1 MVWICGMRIR
11 SPGKETMTGET
22 ATSYLRV
29 SDRKLHPGG
38 GQHRCCRWTMK
49 NPKVQIITECGPCMG
64 NDWRYPKEYHL
75 NQPSKPHTWK
85 GTRPW
90 SQRYRNQIQT
100 NADTNLEQKNTFFAK
115 LINFVTN
122 IFFIEEEVWEE
133 EDSQEEEERGL
144 TTSKDN
150 PHSKF

>member
-1 MVWICGMRIR
+1 M
-11 SPGKETMTGET
+11 P
-22 ATSYLRV
+22 
-29 SDRKLHPGG
+29 D
-38 GQHRCCRWTMK
+38 
-49 NPKVQIITECGPCMG
+49 
-64 NDWRYPKEYHL
+64 
-75 NQPSKPHTWK
+75 
-85 GTRPW
+85 
-90 SQRYRNQIQT
+90 QIQT
-100 NADTNLEQKNTFFAK
+100 NTDIILEQKTTFFTK